1 MSEPRRPRVD
11 FNVEERRA
19 EINLLNDLK
28 TAKKFKDLYPT
39 RLAEAEQNLAEL
51 YELVEKRY
59 RAGK

>member
-11 FNVEERRA
+11 FNAEERRA

-39 RLAEAEQNLAEL
+39 RLAEAKQNLAEL

>member
-11 FNVEERRA
+11 FNAEERRA

-51 YELVEKRY
+51 YELVEKWY